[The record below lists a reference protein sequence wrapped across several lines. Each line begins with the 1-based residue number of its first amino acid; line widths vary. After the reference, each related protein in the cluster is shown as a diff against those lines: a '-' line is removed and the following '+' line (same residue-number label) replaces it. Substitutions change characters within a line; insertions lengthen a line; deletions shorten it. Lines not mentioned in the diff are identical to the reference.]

1 MGCGSS
7 SDCGGCPSQSSGC
20 GGGAPQQ
27 PQDLT
32 AQLHELS
39 SVKHVIG
46 VVSGKGGVGKSS
58 VTSLMAITM
67 ARKGYKVGILDADIT
82 GPSIPKMFG
91 IKEKAYADEI
101 GMYPVKSKGGIDVMS
116 VNLLLEN
123 DTDPVLWRGPI
134 LGNVVKQFYTDVI
147 WKDIDYLFVDM
158 PPGTGDVAITVYQSL
173 KLDGIIIVTSP
184 QDLVSMIVEKAVKM
198 ADFMQVPII
207 GVVENY
213 SYFHCPDNGKDYQI
227 FGESHIEEILQKY
240 GLLLLNRLPIDP
252 TIANLCDQG
261 DIESIEKT
269 NLENVSLPE

>member
-1 MGCGSS
+1 MGCSS
-7 SDCGGCPSQSSGC
+7 NGSDCGGCPSQSSC

-32 AQLHELS
+32 APLHELS

-82 GPSIPKMFG
+82 GPSIPKIFG

-134 LGNVVKQFYTDVI
+134 LGNVVKQFYSDVI

-198 ADFMQVPII
+198 ADLMQVPII

-213 SYFHCPDNGKDYQI
+213 SYFHCPDNGKDYEI
-227 FGESHIEEILQKY
+227 FGKSHIEEILQKY
-240 GLLLLNRLPIDP
+240 GLLLLGRLPIDP

-261 DIESIEKT
+261 DIESIEKM
-269 NLENVSLPE
+269 NLEDVSLPQ

>member
-134 LGNVVKQFYTDVI
+134 LGNVVNNFIQ
-147 WKDIDYLFVDM
+147 M
-158 PPGTGDVAITVYQSL
+158 
-173 KLDGIIIVTSP
+173 
-184 QDLVSMIVEKAVKM
+184 
-198 ADFMQVPII
+198 
-207 GVVENY
+207 
-213 SYFHCPDNGKDYQI
+213 
-227 FGESHIEEILQKY
+227 
-240 GLLLLNRLPIDP
+240 
-252 TIANLCDQG
+252 
-261 DIESIEKT
+261 
-269 NLENVSLPE
+269 

>member
-1 MGCGSS
+1 MGCGS
-7 SDCGGCPSQSSGC
+7 SDCGGCPSQSQGC
-20 GGGAPQQ
+20 SSAQPQQ

-32 AQLHELS
+32 APLHELS

-58 VTSLMAITM
+58 VTSLMALTM

-91 IKEKAYADEI
+91 IKEKAYADEV
-101 GMYPVKSKGGIDVMS
+101 GMYPVTSKGGIDVMS

-134 LGNVVKQFYTDVI
+134 LGNVVKQFYSDVI

-198 ADFMQVPII
+198 ADLMQVPII

-213 SYFHCPDNGKDYQI
+213 SYFHCPDNGKDYKI

-240 GLLLLNRLPIDP
+240 GLLLLGRLPIDP
-252 TIANLCDQG
+252 NIANLCDAG
-261 DIESIEKT
+261 DIESIETT
-269 NLENVSLPE
+269 NLEDVALPQ

>member
-20 GGGAPQQ
+20 GGGASQQ

-123 DTDPVLWRGPI
+123 DTHPLLWPGPI

-198 ADFMQVPII
+198 ADLMQVPII